1 MSSIDLNGIDNAIK
15 KIDLELEK
23 ATIKTVRT
31 LALAIDQ
38 GLVLSTPVDTGR
50 ARGNWLPSLNAPILK
65 ADENTNDI
73 NGSGAIAKM
82 SSLLPSVKFGDTIYI
97 TNNLAYIGRLNDG
110 HSAQAPAGFVE
121 KAVQIAESMVKT
133 I

>member
-1 MSSIDLNGIDNAIK
+1 MSSIDLNSIDNAIK

-23 ATIKTVRT
+23 ATIKTVRK

-38 GLVLSTPVDTGR
+38 GIVLSTPVDTGR
-50 ARGNWLPSLNAPILK
+50 ARGNWLPSINAPILK
-65 ADENTNDI
+65 ADENSNDI
-73 NGSGAIAKM
+73 SGSGAISKM

-121 KAVQIAESMVKT
+121 KAVQIAENMVKT